1 MSSSPGLGSNLL
13 PQVAAAAALQTGT
26 LINSPPPPTH
36 SGPNTHHWVRE
47 YPPQSLG
54 YKTPRWA
61 GNYHHSSSIPLPE
74 MYSFLT
80 VPGI

>member
-1 MSSSPGLGSNLL
+1 MSSSPCLGSNLL
-13 PQVAAAAALQTGT
+13 PQVAAPAAIQTGILT
-26 LINSPPPPTH
+26 NPQPPTH
-36 SGPNTHHWVRE
+36 SGPNIHHWVQE
-47 YPPQSLG
+47 YPPHSLG

-80 VPGI
+80 MPGI